1 MNNKTAHT
9 SQKNAD
15 ISIVIPFF
23 FSKFVANKSRHQKY
37 GCTTK
42 PRPMTKPHGI
52 KTVIQDFKAIIQG
65 IQTVIHGFQATPYG
79 IRTMTQQPSS
89 AP

>member
-23 FSKFVANKSRHQKY
+23 FSKFATNKSLNQVIRLH
-37 GCTTK
+37 TK
-42 PRPMTKPHGI
+42 PRPMAKPHGI
-52 KTVIQDFKAIIQG
+52 KTVTQDFKAIIRG